1 MPASAMNSS
10 ERLHHEEKKEPLTKL
25 VLCFDGTGNK
35 YSGDTSD
42 TNIVKLYQKLDRE
55 AENQF
60 HYYQPGIGT
69 YSAGEESLNAGL
81 WGRFKRSISQ
91 VIDQAVGTTFDSHV
105 IAGYRFVMRYYT
117 EGSQIY
123 LFGFSRGAFTARFLA
138 RMISTIGLLS
148 KGNEEMV
155 PFAYKSYQNYETGV
169 ESGKLMEDWMDRFS
183 KTFCRPKMRVHFL
196 GLFDT
201 VNSVG
206 VFDVP
211 FTTKTHLPKVFETA
225 CHIRHAVAID
235 ERRSKFRAAL
245 LQQDLE
251 NMPKDKAPGE
261 DIKEVYFP
269 GNHGDVGGGWL
280 AEGDKGC
287 SDKNPPVQLSD
298 LSLEWM
304 INELKQLP
312 YENDAMRLV
321 FNKDVDEFL
330 NNIRNNEVEAS
341 TATIH
346 DVLKF
351 NGGVSAMKVIL
362 WNLLGESIE
371 ASDMGLTATSALSTN
386 PLL

>member
-1 MPASAMNSS
+1 
-10 ERLHHEEKKEPLTKL
+10 
-25 VLCFDGTGNK
+25 
-35 YSGDTSD
+35 
-42 TNIVKLYQKLDRE
+42 
-55 AENQF
+55 
-60 HYYQPGIGT
+60 
-69 YSAGEESLNAGL
+69 
-81 WGRFKRSISQ
+81 
-91 VIDQAVGTTFDSHV
+91 
-105 IAGYRFVMRYYT
+105 MRYYT
-117 EGSQIY
+117 EGSQMY

-155 PFAYKSYQNYETGV
+155 PFAYKSYQNYERGV
-169 ESGKLMEDWMDRFS
+169 GRGKLNTASTNLDWMHRFRE
-183 KTFCRPKMRVHFL
+183 TFCRPNVKVHFL

-211 FTTKTHLPKVFETA
+211 FTTQTYFPEVLGTA
-225 CHIRHAVAID
+225 RHIRHAVAID

-245 LQQDLE
+245 LQQDVK
-251 NMPKDKAPGE
+251 NVPKDKAPEE

-280 AEGDKGC
+280 AEGNKDC
-287 SDKNPPVQLSD
+287 HEANDPVQLSD

-312 YENDAMRLV
+312 HVNDATRLV
-321 FNKDVDEFL
+321 FNEHVDIFL
-330 NNIRNNEVEAS
+330 NNIGNKEVEAS

-346 DVLKF
+346 DLLKF
-351 NGGVSAMKVIL
+351 NGGVSAIKVVL
-362 WNLLGESIE
+362 WNLLGESVE
-371 ASDMGLTATSALSTN
+371 ASDMGLAATSALSTN